1 MTEAPLVY
9 LVAGEAS
16 GDVLGAR
23 LIAALRAM
31 RPDLRFA
38 GVGGERM
45 AEQGVQSLF
54 PMRELA
60 LMGLLE
66 VLPNLRRLA
75 RRLDE
80 TVADIAAC
88 RPAVL
93 VTIDAPSF
101 ALRVA
106 ARVRPTGL
114 SVVHY
119 VAPQVWAWKPWRVKK
134 IARQV
139 DRILALL
146 PFEAPFFEKA
156 GIPVSFVG
164 HPVLES
170 GADRG
175 DAACFRARHGLSPEE
190 RVVLVMPGSRRTE
203 VARLLPIFGEALRR
217 TEARVPGLRPVV
229 PLAGPVEEA
238 VRAGTASW
246 SPAPILVRDV
256 AEKYD
261 AFAAARESGG
271 VGLIK
276 SGTSSLEVALARV
289 PMAVAYRVNPVT
301 AEIVRRIIKV
311 RFASIVNLLADAEV
325 IPEYIQEN
333 CTPEKLSAELVRLLA
348 EPGARQGQEEGFAR
362 LLEQLRP
369 GPGLLPSQAA
379 ARAVLAEIAAR
390 APSSLP
396 PPAESEPSLP
406 AAGA

>member
-45 AEQGVQSLF
+45 AEQGLESLF

-80 TVADIAAC
+80 TVADIAAR

-106 ARVRPTGL
+106 ARVRPTGVP
-114 SVVHY
+114 VVHY

-175 DAACFRARHGLSPEE
+175 DAARFRARHGIGAEE

-203 VARLLPIFGEALRR
+203 VTRLLPIFGEALRR
-217 TEARVPGLRPVV
+217 TEAHLPGLRPVV

-276 SGTSSLEVALARV
+276 SGTSSLEVSLAGV
-289 PMAVAYRVNPVT
+289 PMAVGYRVNPVT

-333 CTPEKLSAELVRLLA
+333 CTPEKLSAELVRLLT
-348 EPGARQGQEEGFAR
+348 EPAARARQEDGFAR
-362 LLEQLRP
+362 LLQQLRP

-379 ARAVLAEIAAR
+379 AQAVLAEIAER

-406 AAGA
+406 AAGD

>member
-45 AEQGVQSLF
+45 AEQGLQSLF

-80 TVADIAAC
+80 TVADIAAR

-106 ARVRPTGL
+106 SRVRPTGVP
-114 SVVHY
+114 VVHY

-175 DAACFRARHGLSPEE
+175 DAGRFRACHGLSSGE

-203 VARLLPIFGEALRR
+203 VTRLLPIFGEALRR
-217 TEARVPGLRPVV
+217 TEALVPGLRPVV

-238 VRAGTASW
+238 VRAGTAAW

-348 EPGARQGQEEGFAR
+348 EPAARTRQEEGFAR

-369 GPGLLPSQAA
+369 APGLLPSQAA
-379 ARAVLAEIAAR
+379 ARAVLAETTDP

-396 PPAESEPSLP
+396 PPAESEPSAP

>member
-134 IARQV
+134 
-139 DRILALL
+139 
-146 PFEAPFFEKA
+146 
-156 GIPVSFVG
+156 
-164 HPVLES
+164 
-170 GADRG
+170 
-175 DAACFRARHGLSPEE
+175 
-190 RVVLVMPGSRRTE
+190 
-203 VARLLPIFGEALRR
+203 
-217 TEARVPGLRPVV
+217 
-229 PLAGPVEEA
+229 
-238 VRAGTASW
+238 
-246 SPAPILVRDV
+246 
-256 AEKYD
+256 
-261 AFAAARESGG
+261 
-271 VGLIK
+271 
-276 SGTSSLEVALARV
+276 
-289 PMAVAYRVNPVT
+289 
-301 AEIVRRIIKV
+301 
-311 RFASIVNLLADAEV
+311 
-325 IPEYIQEN
+325 
-333 CTPEKLSAELVRLLA
+333 
-348 EPGARQGQEEGFAR
+348 
-362 LLEQLRP
+362 
-369 GPGLLPSQAA
+369 
-379 ARAVLAEIAAR
+379 
-390 APSSLP
+390 
-396 PPAESEPSLP
+396 
-406 AAGA
+406 

>member
-45 AEQGVQSLF
+45 AEQGFESLF

-80 TVADIAAC
+80 TVADIAAR

-106 ARVRPTGL
+106 ARARPAGVP
-114 SVVHY
+114 VVHY
-119 VAPQVWAWKPWRVKK
+119 VAPQVWAWKPWRVRK

-175 DAACFRARHGLSPEE
+175 DAARFRARHGIGAEE

-203 VARLLPIFGEALRR
+203 VTRLLPIFGEALRR
-217 TEARVPGLRPVV
+217 TEAHRPGLRPVV

-276 SGTSSLEVALARV
+276 SGTSSLEVSLAGV
-289 PMAVAYRVNPVT
+289 PMAVGYRVNPVT

-333 CTPEKLSAELVRLLA
+333 CTPGKLSAELVRLLT
-348 EPGARQGQEEGFAR
+348 EPAARARQEEGFAR
-362 LLEQLRP
+362 LLQQLRP
-369 GPGLLPSQAA
+369 GPGLLPSEAA
-379 ARAVLAEIAAR
+379 ARVVMAEIGAR

-396 PPAESEPSLP
+396 PPAEAEPSLP
-406 AAGA
+406 AAGD